1 MGTKNI
7 YEQTAENILTKIEFN
22 PELGEKTIE
31 EIKSEIINS
40 TIEMLQKLGV
50 KEDDEEMVT
59 WKVNDGIIMSTT
71 RRKKERKI
79 NK

>member
-7 YEQTAENILTKIEFN
+7 YKQTAENILTKIEFN

-31 EIKSEIINS
+31 EIKSEIINA
-40 TIEMLQKLGV
+40 TIETLRKLGV
-50 KEDDEEMVT
+50 KEDDDEMIA

-71 RRKKERKI
+71 RRKK